1 MVLLASLVGEQT
13 TSFKELRWL
22 FRLEIFFS
30 FFRGRFVIGY
40 FYSIGFC
47 TGKGWAIL
55 LRLAGIGN
63 LGAVRE
69 EGQENFV

>member
-40 FYSIGFC
+40 FYFKGLC
-47 TGKGWAIL
+47 TGTA
-55 LRLAGIGN
+55 
-63 LGAVRE
+63 
-69 EGQENFV
+69 